1 MDRFQGGFRREVFGP
16 GLDEVRV
23 WQSCFGLPVIL
34 LVFQISARFLANF
47 KAGIAVFYACI
58 NIDFLLGQVTD
69 MTHLHLLLVLSP
81 NFVLIL
87 FPDLDF
93 FLCLFYPAELFSQLA
108 VLVFVSP

>member
-1 MDRFQGGFRREVFGP
+1 MVGSLAG
-16 GLDEVRV
+16 
-23 WQSCFGLPVIL
+23 CFGLPVIL

-87 FPDLDF
+87 FPDLEF
-93 FLCLFYPAELFSQLA
+93 FLCLFYPAELFSELA

>member
-1 MDRFQGGFRREVFGP
+1 
-16 GLDEVRV
+16 
-23 WQSCFGLPVIL
+23 
-34 LVFQISARFLANF
+34 
-47 KAGIAVFYACI
+47 
-58 NIDFLLGQVTD
+58 VTD

-87 FPDLDF
+87 FPDLEF